1 VVGEPAEIE
10 IVRLGAQ
17 GDGIAETTEGGPRF
31 VPFALPGERVRV
43 VGDEMVEI
51 VAGSHPQRSTPIC
64 RHFGT
69 CGGCVAQHM
78 SEDLYAEWKRGIVVE
93 AFRQRGLAPEIAPL
107 LRVPAGS
114 RRRAVLTAKRVGE
127 TVTLGYHGRRSHAL
141 FDLEECP
148 VLLTEIV
155 AALPALRGVAGLLAG
170 GEMRFTVLATPAG
183 LDVAVD
189 GKIGRADARAAAALA
204 RIAAQFGLARI
215 TLGGETIIERA
226 SPVLQTSGV
235 DVLPPPGAFVQA
247 VAAAEGA
254 LVSAVLDRIGKP
266 KRAADLFCGVG
277 TFTLAM
283 ARRSRVTAFDSDAR
297 SVAALQ
303 SSVRHAGGLKPV
315 EARVRDLFR
324 EPLSPRELAGFDA
337 VVLDPPRAGA
347 KAQCEALAGSDVSS
361 IAYVSC
367 DPATLAR
374 DVRVLVDAGLRL
386 GQVSVIDQF
395 VFSAHVELVA
405 ALTR

>member
-1 VVGEPAEIE
+1 MGEAAEIE

-17 GDGIAETTEGGPRF
+17 GDGIAETAEGGPRF

-43 VGDEMVEI
+43 AGDEMVEI
-51 VAGSHPQRSTPIC
+51 VAGCHPRRTTPVC

-78 SEDLYAEWKRGIVVE
+78 HEDLYAEWKRGIVVE
-93 AFRQRGLAPEIAPL
+93 AFRQRGLAPEVAPL

-127 TVTLGYHGRRSHAL
+127 KVTLGYHGRRSHAL

-148 VLLTEIV
+148 VLVPEIV
-155 AALPALRGVAGLLAG
+155 AALPALRAVAGLLAG
-170 GEMRFTVLATPAG
+170 EGMRFTVLATPAG

-189 GKIGRADARAAAALA
+189 GKVRRADARAAAALA
-204 RIAAQFGLARI
+204 RIAAQSGLARI

-226 SPVLQTSGV
+226 VPVLQTSGV
-235 DVLPPPGAFVQA
+235 DVAPPPGAFVQA
-247 VAAAEGA
+247 VAAAESA
-254 LVSAVLDRIGKP
+254 LVGGVLERIGKP
-266 KRAADLFCGVG
+266 KRTADLFCGIG
-277 TFTLAM
+277 TFALGI
-283 ARRSRVTAFDSDAR
+283 ARRSRVSAFDSDAG
-297 SVAALQ
+297 SIATLQ
-303 SSVRHAGGLKPV
+303 TAVRHAAGLKPV

-324 EPLSPRELAGFDA
+324 EPLSARELAGFDA

-347 KAQCEALAGSDVSS
+347 KAQCEALAGSAVSS

-374 DVRVLVDAGLRL
+374 DVRTLVDAGFRL
-386 GQVSVIDQF
+386 GRVSVIDQF
-395 VFSAHVELVA
+395 VFTAHVELVA